1 MIRMKVKLL
10 AYTPDPEKLVA
21 AAAKNCYSSTDVDSV
36 LDGLTEEKTES
47 FVNMLSEI
55 GHESPIEHVS
65 FTFAIEGVSRSLL
78 AQITRH
84 RIASFSVQ
92 SQRYVR
98 EKGFEYVVPP
108 EIDKI
113 PAARAKFIQAMED
126 DQRTYEELTA
136 VLMEGY
142 LKELLEQGVPEKTAR
157 SKAEKHAIEDGE
169 RPQPEE
175 LFPPALLQSRSVGDP
190 CACRGDVQ
198 AGIRCCADAV
208 WSLRT
213 GLRGRCL
220 HRGQNVLRQGCR
232 GARALSDAARGQ
244 VTLNQSCERNYMLPF
259 REITLED
266 KPMVEHCGSHYNYH
280 LCERCFVD
288 LFMWRSHYNT
298 QICFKD
304 GFMLVK
310 MSPLDGG
317 HDCYLAPVG
326 QGDLGAALDALEQDA
341 AERGL
346 PFVIV
351 SVAEPMIE
359 RIEAVRPGK
368 FTFSHDSEDGDDYIY
383 LAEKLRTLSG
393 KKLQS
398 KRNLVNRFKAAYE
411 GRWSYEDMTREN
423 IKDAFAFHIH
433 WCNLNGC
440 ARERDFEGETC
451 AIVQALHNFDY
462 LNLRGGLL
470 RLDGEV
476 IAFTFGCKAT
486 PDMFVVQ
493 IEKADHTI
501 QGAYQMINQQ
511 FVQRNCNDVEYV
523 NREEDLGLEG
533 LRKAKKS
540 YYPVMRGVKYVA
552 TPKG

>member
-1 MIRMKVKLL
+1 M
-10 AYTPDPEKLVA
+10 
-21 AAAKNCYSSTDVDSV
+21 
-36 LDGLTEEKTES
+36 
-47 FVNMLSEI
+47 
-55 GHESPIEHVS
+55 
-65 FTFAIEGVSRSLL
+65 
-78 AQITRH
+78 
-84 RIASFSVQ
+84 
-92 SQRYVR
+92 
-98 EKGFEYVVPP
+98 
-108 EIDKI
+108 
-113 PAARAKFIQAMED
+113 
-126 DQRTYEELTA
+126 
-136 VLMEGY
+136 
-142 LKELLEQGVPEKTAR
+142 
-157 SKAEKHAIEDGE
+157 
-169 RPQPEE
+169 PQ
-175 LFPPALLQSRSVGDP
+175 
-190 CACRGDVQ
+190 
-198 AGIRCCADAV
+198 
-208 WSLRT
+208 
-213 GLRGRCL
+213 
-220 HRGQNVLRQGCR
+220 
-232 GARALSDAARGQ
+232 
-244 VTLNQSCERNYMLPF
+244 
-259 REITLED
+259 
-266 KPMVEHCGSHYNYH
+266 
-280 LCERCFVD
+280 
-288 LFMWRSHYNT
+288 
-298 QICFKD
+298 
-304 GFMLVK
+304 
-310 MSPLDGG
+310 
-317 HDCYLAPVG
+317 
-326 QGDLGAALDALEQDA
+326 
-341 AERGL
+341 RGL

-411 GRWSYEDMTREN
+411 GRWSYEDMTRDN

-540 YYPVMRGVKYVA
+540 YYPAMRGVKYVA

>member
-1 MIRMKVKLL
+1 MKVKLL

-157 SKAEKHAIEDGE
+157 SKAEKHAIEDA
-169 RPQPEE
+169 RYVLPN
-175 LFPPALLQSRSVGDP
+175 ACATRIVMTANARSLKNFF
-190 CACRGDVQ
+190 RL
-198 AGIRCCADAV
+198 RCCNRAQ
-208 WSLRT
+208 WEI
-213 GLRGRCL
+213 
-220 HRGQNVLRQGCR
+220 
-232 GARALSDAARGQ
+232 RALAEEMYKQ
-244 VTLNQSCERNYMLPF
+244 VYAVAPTLFGHCGPA
-259 REITLED
+259 
-266 KPMVEHCGSHYNYH
+266 CGSHYNYH

-288 LFMWRSHYNT
+288 LFMWRGHYNT

-346 PFVIV
+346 PFIIV

-398 KRNLVNRFKAAYE
+398 KRNLVNRFKTAYE

-423 IKDAFAFHIH
+423 SKDAFAFHVH

-540 YYPVMRGVKYVA
+540 YYPVMRGVKYMAV
-552 TPKG
+552 PKG